1 MFGKPGR
8 PPEDG
13 FRRRWEIY
21 LAVAP
26 LLEKVGAKG
35 LTMRQAAAAAHMSV
49 GGVDHYFPTKRDLV
63 LFGLNPESM
72 RDQCEQYHHQR
83 LAPLERTDPHA
94 HLAAFLDGLVLV
106 VSTVRPALVAAV
118 ELGAGPALDT
128 IEAAMKVALQE
139 FVRAIR
145 AVRTDLGDA
154 EAQTLDRALRHTM
167 FGAMLDR
174 SVTPSDLRSELRS
187 IVEMRLPAHPRVD
200 GRRAAASF

>member
-21 LAVAP
+21 LAAAP

-49 GGVDHYFPTKRDLV
+49 GGIYHYFPSKRDLV
-63 LFGLNPESM
+63 LYGVSPESM
-72 RDQCEQYHHQR
+72 QGQCQQSHQR

-94 HLAAFLDGLVLV
+94 HLATFLDDLVQV
-106 VSTVRPALVAAV
+106 VSAVRPALVAAI
-118 ELGAGPALDT
+118 ELGAGAALDT

-139 FVRAIR
+139 FVGAIR
-145 AVRTDLGDA
+145 AVRTDMGDA
-154 EAQTLDRALRHTM
+154 EVQTLDRALRHTM

-174 SVTPSDLRSELRS
+174 SVTPSDLHSELRS
-187 IVEMRLPAHPRVD
+187 IVEMRLLAHPRVD
-200 GRRAAASF
+200 GRQAAASF

>member
-21 LAVAP
+21 LAAAP

-49 GGVDHYFPTKRDLV
+49 GGIYHYFPSKRDLV
-63 LFGLNPESM
+63 LYGLSPESIQG
-72 RDQCEQYHHQR
+72 QCQQSHQR

-94 HLAAFLDGLVLV
+94 HLAAFLDDLVQV
-106 VSTVRPALVAAV
+106 VSAVRPALVAAV
-118 ELGAGPALDT
+118 ELGAGAALDT
-128 IEAAMKVALQE
+128 IEAAMNLALQE

-145 AVRTDLGDA
+145 AVRTDMGDA

-174 SVTPSDLRSELRS
+174 SVTPSDLHSELRA
-187 IVEMRLPAHPRVD
+187 IVEMRLLAHPRVD
-200 GRRAAASF
+200 GRQAAASF

>member
-21 LAVAP
+21 MAIAP

-35 LTMRQAAAAAHMSV
+35 LTMRQAATAAHMSV
-49 GGVDHYFPTKRDLV
+49 GGLYHYFPSKRDLV
-63 LFGLNPESM
+63 LYGVSPESM
-72 RDQCEQYHHQR
+72 QGQCEQSHQR

-94 HLAAFLDGLVLV
+94 HLATFLDDLARV
-106 VSTVRPALVAAV
+106 VSAVRPALVAAV

-145 AVRTDLGDA
+145 AVRTDMGDA

-187 IVEMRLPAHPRVD
+187 IVEVRLPAHPRVD

>member
-21 LAVAP
+21 MAIAP

-35 LTMRQAAAAAHMSV
+35 LTMRQAATAARMSV
-49 GGVDHYFPTKRDLV
+49 GGLYHYFPSKRDLV
-63 LFGLNPESM
+63 LYGVSPESM
-72 RDQCEQYHHQR
+72 QGQCEQSHQR

-94 HLAAFLDGLVLV
+94 HLATFLDDLAWV
-106 VSTVRPALVAAV
+106 VSAVRPALVAAV

-145 AVRTDLGDA
+145 AVRTDMGDA

-187 IVEMRLPAHPRVD
+187 IVEVRLPAHPRVD

>member
-21 LAVAP
+21 MAIAP

-35 LTMRQAAAAAHMSV
+35 LTMRQAATAAHMSV
-49 GGVDHYFPTKRDLV
+49 GGLYHYFPSKRDLV
-63 LFGLNPESM
+63 LYGVSPESM
-72 RDQCEQYHHQR
+72 QGQCEQSHQR

-94 HLAAFLDGLVLV
+94 HLATFLDDLAWV
-106 VSTVRPALVAAV
+106 VSAVRPALVAAV

-145 AVRTDLGDA
+145 AVRTDMGDA

-187 IVEMRLPAHPRVD
+187 IVEVRLPAHPRVD

>member
-1 MFGKPGR
+1 MHG
-8 PPEDG
+8 
-13 FRRRWEIY
+13 
-21 LAVAP
+21 
-26 LLEKVGAKG
+26 
-35 LTMRQAAAAAHMSV
+35 
-49 GGVDHYFPTKRDLV
+49 
-63 LFGLNPESM
+63 
-72 RDQCEQYHHQR
+72 QCEQSHQR
-83 LAPLERTDPHA
+83 LAPLLRTDPHA
-94 HLAAFLDGLVLV
+94 HLATFLDDLAWV
-106 VSTVRPALVAAV
+106 VSAVRPALVAAV

-145 AVRTDLGDA
+145 AVRTDMGDA

-187 IVEMRLPAHPRVD
+187 IVEVRLPAHPRVD